1 MSYVFAIIS
10 PVVKPRDSLSLAR
23 LGGQYIISPKDP
35 PSPLKRTGG
44 IGFTASRHLH
54 VSFLTPVLADSTSTT
69 DC

>member
-1 MSYVFAIIS
+1 MSYVFAICFS
-10 PVVKPRDSLSLAR
+10 YDKPRDPLLLAR

-54 VSFLTPVLADSTSTT
+54 VKLP
-69 DC
+69 